1 MAPVLKFHG
10 VSCNS
15 PMEEPSHRQTE
26 VPLCELPLSCH
37 FHLSLFALK
46 VKNFHRPTGC
56 IHMTKDIDKIEF
68 HGQTGVALCELR
80 LSCHFYLS
88 LFGLKVKN
96 FHRPT
101 GCIHMTKDI
110 DKMARMGDIAS
121 AASD

>member
-1 MAPVLKFHG
+1 MDGVSWTEFHG
-10 VSCNS
+10 RVSWS
-15 PMEEPSHRQTE
+15 FMGVSW
-26 VPLCELPLSCH
+26 
-37 FHLSLFALK
+37 
-46 VKNFHRPTGC
+46 TGVSW
-56 IHMTKDIDKIEF
+56 TEF